1 MRVDAAEFYF
11 FIRRTPGMLLDASD
25 IGEDVDDVD
34 VCIVGGGPAGL
45 TLASALTSRRR
56 KIVVLEGG
64 GWRKTTAGQ
73 ALLEGN
79 IIGSEVHAEPH
90 RFRVRALGGASQIW
104 GGRCLP
110 YDPVDFSERPWV
122 AETGWP
128 IAYEELLPYY
138 VRAQEAAE
146 AGAFDYRPRGPLV
159 QGLDGELVTT
169 SIERFSRPTDFG
181 RRYGPGF
188 RAAVNTH
195 LILQANVT
203 AIRLEPSGRSVSH
216 VEVARRDGSR
226 FRIKAASYVLAGGG
240 LETVRL
246 LLASNHVNPN
256 GIGNDRGWLGCGYM
270 CHIATTIGTIALNG
284 PSHTVAFD
292 YEQDA
297 DGVYLRRRLSL
308 TAQAQRARQIL
319 NLTFRLHLP
328 DPADPAHSDPIL
340 SAMYLTKRLLRYE
353 YSYKMRERRITAG
366 AHLRHVGNMVRRP
379 LHLSRFAYN
388 WIQRRHLDA
397 RKLPSLVLHSPANRY
412 ALEFHA
418 EQAPNR
424 SSRLTLSPQ
433 TDALGLRRLQ
443 IEWRISDIDV
453 ETVKQSYRLLAAE
466 LIRTGTG
473 RLVFDEDSIEDE
485 IRHAGAFG
493 GHHIGA
499 ARMSADPANGVVDPD
514 CRVHGVANL
523 FVASAAVMPTSGQ
536 ANPTLTVLALAFR
549 LADHLTRSMD

>member
-1 MRVDAAEFYF
+1 MWVVVGRIYF
-11 FIRRTPGMLLDASD
+11 FIIKVARVLLDVND
-25 IGEDVDDVD
+25 IGDHVHDVD
-34 VCIVGGGPAGL
+34 VCIIGGGPAGL
-45 TLASALTSRRR
+45 SLASALTARGR

-64 GWRKTTAGQ
+64 GRRKTSAGQ

-79 IIGSEVHAEPH
+79 LIGGDVHAEPH

-110 YDPVDFSERPWV
+110 YDPVDFSDRPWV
-122 AETGWP
+122 PETGWP
-128 IAYEELLPYY
+128 IAYAALLPYY
-138 VRAQEAAE
+138 VLAQEAAE
-146 AGAFDYRPRGPLV
+146 AGAFDYRPPGPLV
-159 QGLDGELVTT
+159 QGLDSELVAT

-181 RRYGPGF
+181 RRYGPAF
-188 RAAVNTH
+188 RAAANTH
-195 LILQANVT
+195 VILQANVT

-216 VEVARRDGSR
+216 VEIARRDGSR
-226 FRIKAASYVLAGGG
+226 ARIKAAWYVLAGGG

-246 LLASNHVNPN
+246 LLASNDVNPN
-256 GIGNDRGWLGCGYM
+256 GIGNDHGWLGCGYM
-270 CHIATTIGTIALNG
+270 CHIATTIGTISLNG
-284 PSHTVAFD
+284 PSDAVAFD
-292 YEQDA
+292 YEQDE
-297 DGVYLRRRLSL
+297 DGVYIRRRLSL
-308 TAQAQRARQIL
+308 TAQAQRDRRIL

-328 DPADPAHSDPIL
+328 DPADPAHNDPIL

-366 AHLRHVGNMVRRP
+366 AHLQHVGNMVRRP
-379 LHLSRFAYN
+379 LYLGRFACN

-424 SSRLTLSPQ
+424 SSRLALSAEK
-433 TDALGLRRLQ
+433 DALGVPRLQ
-443 IEWRISDIDV
+443 IEWRVADIDI
-453 ETVKQSYRLLAAE
+453 ETVRQSYRLLATE

-473 RLVFDEDSIEDE
+473 GLAFDEDRIEDE

-499 ARMSADPANGVVDPD
+499 ARMAANPANGVVDAN

-549 LADHLTRSMD
+549 LADHLRRSMD